1 MKPKTSPK
9 VRPEISVALIAAA
22 ATIIVALMQMPSGL
36 FKQPSTP
43 IVVIPPQALEAEL
56 AKANVSLTEVPDKE
70 SLVRQWLINDPQY
83 QTMARTLLTALAGKR
98 VINPIPLDVIIA
110 KYRVALGGRPDS
122 TFSADQYKDS
132 EKTKTAM
139 FDTWKERHPDFP
151 QKTFDE
157 TVEIVK

>member
-9 VRPEISVALIAAA
+9 MRPEIIVALIAAV
-22 ATIIVALMQMPSGL
+22 ATIIVAFMQMPPGF

-43 IVVIPPQALEAEL
+43 AVVIPPQALESEL

-70 SLVRQWLINDPQY
+70 SLVRQWFQSDPQY
-83 QTMARTLLTALAGKR
+83 QTMAQTILTSLAGKR

-110 KYRVALGGRPDS
+110 KYRVALGGRADS
-122 TFSADQYKDS
+122 TFSADQYRDI
-132 EKTKTAM
+132 EITKTAM

-157 TVEIVK
+157 IVEVVK